1 MNINNTVVNNPQVS
15 LGLSSSIDVMTIT
28 KDNFIDLALHLEN
41 SENDQ
46 IEILHES
53 EVPHRQDRIGSNTT
67 SEGDSGILLSGGGES
82 AKTTAASNNQNY
94 P

>member
-28 KDNFIDLALHLEN
+28 KDNFIDLALHLQN

-46 IEILHES
+46 IEVLHES
-53 EVPHRQDRIGSNTT
+53 
-67 SEGDSGILLSGGGES
+67 
-82 AKTTAASNNQNY
+82 
-94 P
+94 